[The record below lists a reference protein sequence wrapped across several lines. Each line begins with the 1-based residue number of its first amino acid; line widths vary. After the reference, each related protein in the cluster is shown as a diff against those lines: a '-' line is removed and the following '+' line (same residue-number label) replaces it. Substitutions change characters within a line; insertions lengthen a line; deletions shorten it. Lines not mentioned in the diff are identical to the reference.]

1 MGDTRDSAQQT
12 SQQSPQQA
20 SQQQGP
26 LAGLRVLE
34 LGTLIAGPFCGQLLG
49 DMGAEVIKVEPPGT
63 GDPMRDW
70 GRGDPKVW
78 WSVIARNKKSV
89 TVDLRTDEGQ
99 ALIRKLAAHVDIL
112 IENFRPGTMEKW
124 GLGYDVLRQIHR
136 GIIMV
141 RVSGYGQSGPYST
154 RAGFGGIAEA
164 MGGLRY
170 LSGYPETPPSRIGI
184 SIGDSLAANFGCMGA
199 LAALHHRHATGE
211 GQVVDV
217 AIYEAVLAM
226 MESTV
231 PEYTVANFI
240 RERTGSTLPKI
251 APSNVYRCKDGEFLI
266 GANQDTVFRRLCQA
280 MGQEQLASDARYA
293 THIARGEHMEE
304 LDARI
309 EAWTRTKT
317 MAELETLMEQFG
329 VPAGKMYRAPD
340 MLDDPQFIA
349 RDAIVDVAHPQ
360 FHNLKMQNVFPK
372 MSVTQGGIRW
382 PGPALGQHTDTVL
395 HDVLQMTDAD
405 IASLREKNII

>member
-1 MGDTRDSAQQT
+1 MPMTNAVMET
-12 SQQSPQQA
+12 EEKQS
-20 SQQQGP
+20 SGP
-26 LAGLRVLE
+26 LKGVRVLE
-34 LGTLIAGPFCGQLLG
+34 MGTLIAGPFCGQLLG
-49 DMGAEVIKVEPPGT
+49 DMGADVIKIEPPGE
-63 GDPMRDW
+63 GDPMRSW

-89 TVDLRTDEGQ
+89 TVDLRKDAGQ
-99 ALIRKLAAHVDIL
+99 ELIRKLALHTDIL

-124 GLGYDVLRQIHR
+124 GLGYDVLKKINP

-141 RVSGYGQSGPYST
+141 RVSGYGQTGPYSS

-184 SIGDSLAANFGCMGA
+184 SIGDSLAASFGCMGA
-199 LAALHHRHATGE
+199 LAALNHRHVSGE

-266 GANQDTVFRRLCQA
+266 GANQDTVFKRLCQA
-280 MGQEQLASDARYA
+280 MGQEQLATDARYA
-293 THIARGEHMEE
+293 THVARGDHMEE

-309 EAWTRTKT
+309 ADWTATLT
-317 MAELETLMEQFG
+317 MDELEALMEQYG
-329 VPAGKMYRAPD
+329 VPAGKMYRAPE
-340 MLDDPQFIA
+340 MLNDPQFIA
-349 RDAIVDVAHPQ
+349 RDAIVDVDHPQ
-360 FHNLKMQNVFPK
+360 FENLKMHFPAC
-372 MSVTQGGIRW
+372 R
-382 PGPALGQHTDTVL
+382 
-395 HDVLQMTDAD
+395 
-405 IASLREKNII
+405 

>member
-1 MGDTRDSAQQT
+1 MQDSQEQKTRSK
-12 SQQSPQQA
+12 
-20 SQQQGP
+20 GP
-26 LAGLRVLE
+26 LAGVRVLE
-34 LGTLIAGPFCGQLLG
+34 MGTLIAGPFCGQLLG
-49 DMGAEVIKVEPPGT
+49 DMGADVIKIEPPGV

-78 WSVIARNKKSV
+78 WSVIARNKQSV
-89 TVDLRTDEGQ
+89 TVDLRKEEGQ
-99 ALIRKLAAHVDIL
+99 TLIRKLAAQTDIL

-124 GLGYDVLRQIHR
+124 GLSYEDLKTINR

-266 GANQDTVFRRLCQA
+266 GANQDTVFKRLCQA
-280 MGQEQLASDARYA
+280 MGQEQLATDPRYA
-293 THIARGEHMEE
+293 THIERGEHMQE

-309 EAWTRTKT
+309 EAWTQTKT
-317 MAELETLMEQFG
+317 VAELEALMEQFG
-329 VPAGKMYRAPD
+329 VPAGKMYRTPE
-340 MLDDPQFIA
+340 MLQDAQFIA
-349 RDAIVDVAHPQ
+349 REAIVDVAHPQ

-372 MSVTQGGIRW
+372 MSATQGSIRW
-382 PGPALGQHTDTVL
+382 PGPTLGQHTDAVL

-405 IASLREKNII
+405 IAALREKKII